1 MRCWRIRRSGPW
13 LRANSI
19 QDSTKYPNYQRN
31 FMQFSSKIHWSRSS
45 IDQSTGRPK
54 SNRNCWELQPR
65 ISSCDSAPTPA
76 ILLHSFDSKG
86 VKTQLQND
94 WTMMTVKSKHSVSER
109 PAAWQLGL
117 WTNGEVRNSRGIH
130 PIRRTLS
137 RLQSNFPESNISS
150 SNTIVT
156 QV

>member
-1 MRCWRIRRSGPW
+1 MIYIYISNIVLSFHEMLKNKEEQPMAKGKQHPRLDKISKLP
-13 LRANSI
+13 A
-19 QDSTKYPNYQRN
+19 
-31 FMQFSSKIHWSRSS
+31 QFSSKLHWSCSS

-65 ISSCDSAPTPA
+65 ISCCDSAPTPA

-109 PAAWQLGL
+109 PQLGN
-117 WTNGEVRNSRGIH
+117 WDYEQMVKSGI
-130 PIRRTLS
+130 
-137 RLQSNFPESNISS
+137 QSNPPESNISS